1 MSNYK
6 STLQTNN
13 SALSAN
19 NIDLQ
24 SLIEQANSL
33 PDATN
38 GVELPTL
45 TNTGTASDLLKDKQ
59 LIGQDGS
66 IVTGTFTLDDVAED
80 QDELIADIITALD
93 SKASGITPTGT
104 IQITEN
110 GVYNVTNYASANVDI
125 EIPEATPPVIQQLTV
140 TENGTYTVPSGVDGY
155 SPVVVNVASS
165 GGGESS
171 DAEIPWLTREITSYS
186 NPTLTT
192 LGAYALSGTKITNLN
207 LPALTTIAGYAF
219 YECTTLTSLTLPS
232 LTEIPYNG
240 FRQYK
245 GLVTA
250 DLPALKKIGSNGLYQ
265 CTNLTSLIL
274 RGSTLCT
281 LVAGSTLTGSKILGG
296 TGYVYVPRSLLSSY
310 QSASNWSNISAQFR
324 ALEDYTVDGTIT
336 GALDTT
342 KI

>member
-1 MSNYK
+1 MSI
-6 STLQTNN
+6 SNN
-13 SALSAN
+13 TTK
-19 NIDLQ
+19 LQ
-24 SLIEQANSL
+24 SLMDKINAL
-33 PDATN
+33 PDA
-38 GVELPTL
+38 GSGGIELPEL
-45 TNTGTASDLLKDKQ
+45 SNPASADEIFLNKET
-59 LIGQDGS
+59 IGQEGN
-66 IVTGTFTLDDVAED
+66 IITGTFTLDDIAEN
-80 QDELIADIITALD
+80 QDELIADIITALNG
-93 SKASGITPTGT
+93 KASGIAPTGT
-104 IQITEN
+104 LEITEN

-165 GGGESS
+165 GGGGSS

-219 YECTTLTSLTLPS
+219 YECTTLTNLTLPS

-250 DLPALKKIGSNGLYQ
+250 DLPALTKIGSNGMYQ

-324 ALEDYTVDGTIT
+324 ALEDYTVDGTTT